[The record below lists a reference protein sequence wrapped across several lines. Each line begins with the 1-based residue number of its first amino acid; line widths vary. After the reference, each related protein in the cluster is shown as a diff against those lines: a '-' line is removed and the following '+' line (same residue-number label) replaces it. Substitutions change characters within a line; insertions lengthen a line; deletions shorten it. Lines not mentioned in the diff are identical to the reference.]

1 MIEFCNITARLRK
14 RIPALRSGSVIE
26 LLAADGVIAYGRM
39 IRGAG
44 GSGAVV
50 VVNTCEEARTV
61 LVPVWKQGVTEKD
74 WLNRVMLTY
83 EHGYNVGQLKVRVDD
98 GIAAGVILTGR
109 SHSDA
114 EVPVEQI
121 RIAFDGDAVLFSAES
136 ERIFRHRG
144 VDAFIRHEQDRADI
158 PLAEGPFAG
167 FLKALSRFQNIRG
180 AGGEPVVRTALVT
193 SRNLPA
199 QARAIRTL
207 RAWGVRVDEAVFLG
221 GMEKQDVLA
230 AFGAHIFFDD
240 QRKHADRAQEVVQA
254 AVVPYR
260 EGDDPASPPEGE

>member
-98 GIAAGVILTGR
+98 GIAAL
-109 SHSDA
+109 
-114 EVPVEQI
+114 
-121 RIAFDGDAVLFSAES
+121 
-136 ERIFRHRG
+136 
-144 VDAFIRHEQDRADI
+144 
-158 PLAEGPFAG
+158 
-167 FLKALSRFQNIRG
+167 
-180 AGGEPVVRTALVT
+180 
-193 SRNLPA
+193 NLPPVSSMILEVQKA
-199 QARAIRTL
+199 DEEEFSSTVL
-207 RAWGVRVDEAVFLG
+207 SGAWVATHRL
-221 GMEKQDVLA
+221 K
-230 AFGAHIFFDD
+230 
-240 QRKHADRAQEVVQA
+240 
-254 AVVPYR
+254 
-260 EGDDPASPPEGE
+260 